1 SHLFQTM
8 DQTTL
13 QILLAIGMLLTT
25 GVAGLV
31 SLRLMSMLTNKDGQ
45 PSKKS
50 ARWLSLLSCF
60 SGGVFLATC
69 FLDIIPHVDENYR
82 LFLSESAL
90 EWEFPVP
97 YLFMCS
103 GFFLV
108 YLIEEACIK
117 IFSMSG
123 HGHSHGGPAPVP
135 LYEKPTAVGPDTL
148 RNGNASVS
156 IPLIHDGF
164 DVDSD
169 THKRGDNLHDQV
181 IEESVKYA
189 TSSTM
194 ESSFLKSLTFTI
206 AMSFHSV
213 LEGFALGVQD
223 TTSGIITLFVS
234 LLLHKAVEAFSVGL
248 QVSKGNTNRMKAVI
262 GTIVIYA
269 MMTPIGSLLG
279 AGLQGAS
286 IDPVHKLGAVL
297 LFESMAAGTFIYVT
311 FLEVLAR
318 EKDNEYNSLEQLLAI
333 FTGFSIIAAL
343 QFFTSGHGHAGHDDH
358 LHSIQSTLPPILT
371 STLTL
376 IPTL

>member
-1 SHLFQTM
+1 M
-8 DQTTL
+8 DQTLL
-13 QILLAIGMLLTT
+13 QILLAIGMLVTT
-25 GVAGLV
+25 AIAGMV

-82 LFLSESAL
+82 LFLSESSL
-90 EWEFPVP
+90 DWEFPVP

-123 HGHSHGGPAPVP
+123 HGHSHGGPPAPAP
-135 LYEKPTAVGPDTL
+135 IYHEKIGGTPDTL
-148 RNGNASVS
+148 RNVE
-156 IPLIHDGF
+156 IPLILDEDG
-164 DVDSD
+164 DLQ
-169 THKRGDNLHDQV
+169 KRIDLSRHDQV

-189 TSSTM
+189 TSTTG

-262 GTIVIYA
+262 GTILIYA
-269 MMTPIGSLLG
+269 MMTPVGSLLG
-279 AGLQGAS
+279 AALQNAS

-333 FTGFSIIAAL
+333 FIGFSIIAAL
-343 QFFTSGHGHAGHDDH
+343 QFFTSGHGHPTGHADH
-358 LHSIQSTLPPILT
+358 SHPLAAILT
-371 STLTL
+371 TTLTP
-376 IPTL
+376 IPGL